1 MLRRSGRIQ
10 IIFETY
16 NREIMKAWHII
27 LLLIGLGASFF
38 IGYHVR
44 EVSSMMTP
52 KMDTVII
59 VDTLHDT
66 VPIPVRETV
75 IKYIQVPGDTI
86 VKYIKGDTV
95 FLPVIQKEYSTPDY
109 HAWVSGYNAA
119 LDSIDVFPKTVYVT
133 KTVPARRWGLGVLT
147 GYGVGRSGL
156 SPYIGI
162 GVYYRIW

>member
-1 MLRRSGRIQ
+1 
-10 IIFETY
+10 
-16 NREIMKAWHII
+16 MKAWHII

-38 IGYHVR
+38 ISYHVR

-52 KMDTVII
+52 KTDTVII
-59 VDTLHDT
+59 VDTLRDT
-66 VPIPVRETV
+66 VPVPVRETV
-75 IKYIQVPGDTI
+75 TKYIQIPADTI

-133 KTVPARRWGLGVLT
+133 KTVPARRWGLGISA
-147 GYGVGRSGL
+147 GYGIGRSGL

>member
-1 MLRRSGRIQ
+1 
-10 IIFETY
+10 
-16 NREIMKAWHII
+16 MKAWHII
-27 LLLIGLGASFF
+27 LLLIGLAASFF
-38 IGYHVR
+38 TGYHVR

-52 KMDTVII
+52 KTDTVII
-59 VDTLHDT
+59 VDTLRDT
-66 VPIPVRETV
+66 VPVPVRETV
-75 IKYIQVPGDTI
+75 TKYIQVPADTI

-133 KTVPARRWGLGVLT
+133 KAVPARRWGLGVSA
-147 GYGVGRSGL
+147 GYGAGRSGL
-156 SPYIGI
+156 SPFIGV